1 MEETLRY
8 KVKCLDY
15 EEKIILLSAE
25 IQRLRNNSSSAESEN
40 EGSKKK
46 LLEYETKYIY
56 FYLDSLKFLRNLTS
70 STALFK
76 K

>member
-1 MEETLRY
+1 MRY

-25 IQRLRNNSSSAESEN
+25 IQRLRNNSNSAESEN

-46 LLEYETKYIY
+46 LMEYEAK
-56 FYLDSLKFLRNLTS
+56 
-70 STALFK
+70 
-76 K
+76 